1 MRVEVLKRDKRYEI
15 DKSTQYG
22 IQTYGSNNDY
32 PQNVMEI
39 VSASVTGSG
48 CVKRYGEFI
57 NGKGFVSDELGNMRA
72 NERNET
78 FNTLLSL
85 VSDDYA
91 RFGGFALLVNYNAN
105 YRISSIYHVPFENV
119 RLGLPNEDGLACE
132 YALHPDWGKRNT
144 KIKRFS
150 VDDIVRVKSFNP
162 YAETIDEEV
171 AMSGGWDLYNGQLYY
186 FTNNGS
192 YSYPLPC
199 YDASLT
205 DMNTEEGISNIT
217 NRNARNNFLP
227 SGMLV
232 DICYQDQSV
241 DEETATETLLKQYQG
256 DDNSL
261 KLMYAQVASKEEIP
275 QFVEFKTHNYDKEYT
290 ESRNATKDNI
300 GRAFNQ
306 PPILRAEH
314 TSSGFSTTEMIS
326 AYNYYNSVT
335 INERSRVKSVFD
347 LLLSYWWIEGEYD
360 ATIEALSY
368 DIEMTLADKLGVN
381 LSSLLNVISN
391 TQISQIEK
399 RGICRTIF
407 GLSEDEINQIIRI

>member
-22 IQTYGSNNDY
+22 IQTYGTANDY
-32 PQNVMEI
+32 PQNVIEI
-39 VSASVTGSG
+39 VNASVTGSG

-57 NGKGFVSDELGNMRA
+57 NGKGFLDEELGKMRA
-72 NERNET
+72 NGRKET

-85 VSDDYA
+85 VSGDYA

-119 RLGLPNEDGLACE
+119 RLGLPNDQGICTN
-132 YALHPDWGKRNT
+132 YAIHTDWGKRNT
-144 KIKRFS
+144 RLRRFS
-150 VDDIVRVKSFNP
+150 VEDIVRVDAFNP
-162 YAETIDEEV
+162 DADVVAEQV
-171 AMSGGWDLYNGQLYY
+171 ALSGGFECYKGQLYY
-186 FTNNGS
+186 YTNNGAW
-192 YSYPLPC
+192 SYPLPC
-199 YDASLT
+199 YDAALT

-227 SGMLV
+227 SGMLI
-232 DICYQDQSV
+232 DICYQDQTH
-241 DEETATETLLKQYQG
+241 DDETATEQLLKQYQG
-256 DDNSL
+256 DANAL

-275 QFVEFKTHNYDKEYT
+275 QFVEFKTQNYDKEYT

-306 PPILRAEH
+306 PPILRAEL
-314 TSSGFSTTEMIS
+314 TSSGFSTTEMVS

-335 INERSRVKSVFD
+335 INERNRVSSAFD

-360 ATIEALSY
+360 ATIDALSY
-368 DIEMTLADKLGVN
+368 DVEMTLADKLGNN
-381 LSSLLNVISN
+381 LSALLDVISN
-391 TQISQIEK
+391 VQLTALDK

-407 GLSEDEINQIIRI
+407 GLSEDEINQILHI